1 MKIELRNVTL
11 RVFAVFMV
19 LFCSINIAFA
29 QPRMGKMTVTGYIL
43 DSKNDEPLIAAT
55 VKATS
60 SDGGTGTFAIT
71 DENGKFSMEVP
82 RPGKYNL
89 VFNYVGY
96 KEMTK
101 DVQIAPNRTNI
112 GKFRLKED
120 PHLLKEVETVGHSER
135 IKQRGDTLAYNADAY
150 KVQDGANAEQLV
162 AKMPGIEVTSDGVK
176 AHGESVQ
183 KILVD
188 GKEFF
193 DNDLKLALKSLP
205 AEVIESVQVYDKKS
219 DQAEFTGIDD
229 GETVK
234 AMDLTTKSYRRNG
247 VFGKAIGGWGN
258 NFNFDNNYWNGSL
271 NLNIFNGDR
280 RITIQGMTNN
290 VNQRNFSND
299 DMEGNMG
306 MMMGRMWTPQGVA
319 RTNGAGINYS
329 DVLAGGK
336 LDIQLSYFFNNGRTF
351 STDSTFTDDLT
362 RDYSSFSSNINTNR
376 NTSHRIG
383 GRITYKPSAND
394 EIMIRPSLNFQ
405 SRRGD
410 GFSESRS
417 WNHKLDS
424 VWHDGNPTYLWENG
438 LLSRSLSISESESDS
453 WNVGANVLWRHRLKK
468 PGRTL
473 SMNVNGSLS
482 CSTSNSLSG
491 KDVYMGMVT
500 QLYGQKNDSEN
511 TNKSIRGNVQW
522 TEPIVMGL
530 NLSLRYD
537 FNYNTSDRTTVID
550 YYKDTECS
558 IMDRQ
563 DSLNTNKYIQTNF
576 RNSGEVG
583 LSYNKG
589 TLRLNASA
597 RFQNSYLTG
606 EQDYYLLKN
615 KITIDPKNYFSVL
628 PNLRFE
634 YRTAGG
640 TMFRIN
646 YRSNTSNPSV
656 NQLQKSINTTNP
668 LSYSTGNSDLDQSTS
683 HNIMAHMTWANT
695 ETAQNFMVFAGF
707 NFTQDQIS
715 TQVLR
720 NLSTNV
726 ALPLSKLDAQY
737 GFKDKEGLL
746 DKVIIPAGG
755 SISRPINRSGSKS
768 VFFDMIYGF
777 PFDFIMSN
785 VNVSFGGN
793 ASITPSNKLTFEGE
807 FDSQSGMAKIENLES
822 KTTDFGINP
831 RIHITSNISTDLNF
845 NIMYE
850 PTFQWVKDTNAALG
864 TKSYINQTLTAE
876 LNWTFWRGFTTD
888 QSVAY
893 ARYGG
898 SAMEQPI
905 SQCVW
910 NASIGKKFLKGNAA
924 EIKLQAFDILGSNKG
939 YTFNVGPQQVSQS
952 YRNFMPR
959 YFMVTFVYN
968 IRAYRAG
975 GKQSTRTDDG
985 GMGRMRGM
993 GGGFPGGGPGG
1004 GPGGHF

>member
-1 MKIELRNVTL
+1 MDLKNVMFRAL
-11 RVFAVFMV
+11 AMFIVM
-19 LFCSINIAFA
+19 FCSLSIAFA

-43 DSKNDEPLIAAT
+43 DSKTSEPLIAAT

-82 RPGKYNL
+82 RPGKYHL

-96 KEMTK
+96 KELEK

-112 GKFRLKED
+112 GKFNLKED
-120 PHLLKEVETVGHSER
+120 PHLLGEVETVGHSER

-247 VFGKAIGGWGN
+247 VFGKVIGGWGN

-271 NLNIFNGDR
+271 NLNVFNGDR

-299 DMEGNMG
+299 DMEAGMG

-336 LDIQLSYFFNNGRTF
+336 LDLQLSYFFNNGRTY

-362 RDYSSFSSNINTNR
+362 RDYSSFSSSINTNR

-383 GRITYKPSAND
+383 GRISYKPSDRD
-394 EIMIRPSLNFQ
+394 EIMIRPSLNIQ

-410 GFSESRS
+410 GLSESRS
-417 WNHKLDS
+417 WNHKLDE
-424 VWHDGNPTYLWENG
+424 VWHEGDTTSLWTG
-438 LLSRSLSISESESDS
+438 DLLSRSLSTSNSESDS
-453 WNVGANVLWRHRLKK
+453 WNVGANILWRHRLNK

-473 SMNVNGSLS
+473 SMSVNGNLS
-482 CSTSNSLSG
+482 GSDSKSLSG
-491 KDVYMGMVT
+491 KDVFMSQVLST
-500 QLYGQKNDSEN
+500 YGQRNDNEN
-511 TNKSIRGNVQW
+511 SNSRLRGNIQW
-522 TEPIVMGL
+522 TEPLATGL

-537 FNYNTSDRTTVID
+537 LNYDKSDRTTIID
-550 YYKDTECS
+550 YYDDKECLAFA
-558 IMDRQ
+558 RH
-563 DSLNTNKYIQTNF
+563 DSVNTNKYIQKNL

-583 LSYNKG
+583 LSYTKG

-597 RFQNSYLTG
+597 RFQTSRLEG
-606 EQDYYLLKN
+606 EQDYYLLGN
-615 KITIDPKNYFSVL
+615 KIGTSPKNYFSVL
-628 PNLRFE
+628 PNFRFE
-634 YRTAGG
+634 YRTSGG
-640 TMFRIN
+640 TMFRVN

-656 NQLQKSINTTNP
+656 NQLQKSVNTTNP
-668 LSYSTGNSDLDQSTS
+668 LSYSTGNEDLDQSTS

-707 NFTQDQIS
+707 NFSQSQIS

-720 NLSTNV
+720 NLSKST

-737 GFKDKEGLL
+737 GFKDKEGIL
-746 DKVIIPAGG
+746 DQLVIPAGG
-755 SISRPINRSGSKS
+755 SISRPINRDGSKS

-777 PFDFIMSN
+777 PFDLIMSN
-785 VNVSFGGN
+785 VNVSLGGN
-793 ASITPSNKLTFEGE
+793 ASISPSNKLTFDGL
-807 FDSQSGMAKIENLES
+807 FDEKTGMAKIENLES
-822 KTTDFGINP
+822 KTSNLGFNP

-845 NIMYE
+845 SVMYE
-850 PTFQWVKDTNAALG
+850 PTFEWVKDTNANLG
-864 TKSYINQTLTAE
+864 TKNYINQSLTAE
-876 LNWTFWRGFTTD
+876 LNWTFWNGFTTD
-888 QSVAY
+888 QSVSY
-893 ARYGG
+893 QRYGG
-898 SAMEQPI
+898 SAMDQVI
-905 SQCVW
+905 NQCVW
-910 NASIGKKFLKGNAA
+910 NAAIGKKFLKGNAA

-939 YTFNVGPQQVSQS
+939 YTRNVSTSNISTS

-959 YFMVTFVYN
+959 YFMVTFTYN
-968 IRAYRAG
+968 IRAYRSG
-975 GKQSTRTDDG
+975 GKQATREDS
-985 GMGRMRGM
+985 GMGGRGM
-993 GGGFPGGGPGG
+993 GPGMGGPGMG
-1004 GPGGHF
+1004 GPGRF